1 MASYLKCKVKK
12 QQTMQLGNFQM
23 QPLHEI
29 YTILNLWVL
38 KDTVKIQQK
47 RKKAQ
52 ITKSTAKNS
61 NRRQRLVESRWK
73 YNSLV

>member
-1 MASYLKCKVKK
+1 
-12 QQTMQLGNFQM
+12 MQLGNFQM